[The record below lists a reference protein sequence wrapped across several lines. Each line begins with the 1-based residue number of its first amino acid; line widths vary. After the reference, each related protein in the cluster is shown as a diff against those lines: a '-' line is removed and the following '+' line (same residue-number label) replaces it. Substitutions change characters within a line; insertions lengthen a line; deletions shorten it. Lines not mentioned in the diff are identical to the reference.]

1 MSEVI
6 PLFPLSTPLFPGI
19 VLPLEIFEDRY
30 RRLVAD
36 LVALPAGSARRMFGV
51 VALLQGWEVEDVAP
65 AEALY
70 DVGCIARVAAVRAKP
85 DGGLRDVTVGTDRFR
100 LAHVLV

>member
-36 LVALPAGSARRMFGV
+36 LVALPAGSPRRFFGV
-51 VALLQGWEVEDVAP
+51 VAIRQGWEVEWVSP
-65 AEALY
+65 AAALC
-70 DVGCIARVAAVRAKP
+70 DVGGPARVRGGRAE
-85 DGGLRDVTVGTDRFR
+85 RDAGAPRATVGGPRSR
-100 LAHVLV
+100 R